1 MPGRRVLTQALRDF
15 AMPGAVAHAG
25 EVGGEGELVAG
36 GATVAHA
43 GAPLKVA
50 ALQDAVGD
58 GSWGGAGDGCRR
70 RDGEVGKERMSE
82 EVNERKRAREGH
94 MLSPHPHQQHF
105 CPTSVH
111 G

>member
-82 EVNERKRAREGH
+82 EVNERKRAREGDT
-94 MLSPHPHQQHF
+94 
-105 CPTSVH
+105 C
-111 G
+111 